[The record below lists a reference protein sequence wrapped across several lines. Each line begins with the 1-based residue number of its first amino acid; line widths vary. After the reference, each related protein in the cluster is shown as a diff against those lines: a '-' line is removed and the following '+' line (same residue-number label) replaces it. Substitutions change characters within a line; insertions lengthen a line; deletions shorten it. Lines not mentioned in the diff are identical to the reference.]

1 MSERRANRV
10 QGRRQTTSRRDRGC
24 GLRWTRRRQRPDQFR
39 SRHHERYA
47 YSAGQT
53 YFPDGVARQHWYQ
66 PANQGAE
73 IKIGEKLGWLRS
85 LDTAADGTAKP

>member
-1 MSERRANRV
+1 M
-10 QGRRQTTSRRDRGC
+10 
-24 GLRWTRRRQRPDQFR
+24 
-39 SRHHERYA
+39 
-47 YSAGQT
+47 AGQI

-73 IKIGEKLGWLRS
+73 IKIGEKLDGLRS